1 MFEETVQCQNIDN
14 EEINPMDL
22 LTPNEAFDAI
32 QLYDS
37 SV

>member
-1 MFEETVQCQNIDN
+1 MFEDTVECQNID
-14 EEINPMDL
+14 EEINPINL